1 MNQTRRRIV
10 MFLLAVLALSATRL
24 PAADN
29 ATSPACRPNILFLFS
44 DDQRADTI
52 AAYGN
57 PYIRT
62 PNLDRLSQRGF
73 NFRRAYCMGSIH
85 GAVCQPSRAMLNS
98 GRTLYRVPMDL
109 GDVPILPEL
118 LRQAGYTTFG
128 TGKWHNGRDSF
139 ARGFS
144 IGNAVFFGGMSDH
157 ERVPLVDLRVDGTF
171 ANERIGD
178 GFSSTMFADAVIG
191 FLREQDGESPFYA
204 YVAFTAPHDPRTPP
218 PEYRDIYAPGDVPL
232 PANFMPHHPFHNGWM
247 DGRDEQLAA
256 WPRTPEVIE
265 SQLAEYYGMITQLD
279 AQIGRILAALDKS
292 GQADNTLV
300 VFAADHGLALG
311 SHGLLGKQS
320 VYEHSMRAPL
330 IFAGEGIPAGESEA
344 LVYLYDVFPT
354 LLDIAGVRQP
364 EGVEGNDLAAVW
376 RGDVAKIRDTLFT
389 TYEDIQRA
397 VCDERWKLIRYPQ
410 IGYTQL
416 FDLANDPHELHNL
429 AESADHAA
437 EVERL
442 MAELAA
448 WQQRT
453 DDRQPLVVD
462 DVKPAEIDLT
472 GRKRTPNRHQPA
484 WVVEKYFTGS

>member
-144 IGNAVFFGGMSDH
+144 IGNAVFFGRIMSAC
-157 ERVPLVDLRVDGTF
+157 RWLTCVSMARSPT
-171 ANERIGD
+171 
-178 GFSSTMFADAVIG
+178 S
-191 FLREQDGESPFYA
+191 ES
-204 YVAFTAPHDPRTPP
+204 VTAFPARC
-218 PEYRDIYAPGDVPL
+218 L
-232 PANFMPHHPFHNGWM
+232 PT
-247 DGRDEQLAA
+247 R
-256 WPRTPEVIE
+256 
-265 SQLAEYYGMITQLD
+265 
-279 AQIGRILAALDKS
+279 
-292 GQADNTLV
+292 
-300 VFAADHGLALG
+300 
-311 SHGLLGKQS
+311 
-320 VYEHSMRAPL
+320 
-330 IFAGEGIPAGESEA
+330 
-344 LVYLYDVFPT
+344 
-354 LLDIAGVRQP
+354 
-364 EGVEGNDLAAVW
+364 
-376 RGDVAKIRDTLFT
+376 
-389 TYEDIQRA
+389 
-397 VCDERWKLIRYPQ
+397 
-410 IGYTQL
+410 
-416 FDLANDPHELHNL
+416 
-429 AESADHAA
+429 
-437 EVERL
+437 
-442 MAELAA
+442 
-448 WQQRT
+448 
-453 DDRQPLVVD
+453 
-462 DVKPAEIDLT
+462 
-472 GRKRTPNRHQPA
+472 
-484 WVVEKYFTGS
+484 